1 MPNISITISTPVLT
15 GGDYFKVRYRPVGG
29 AYGAYSN
36 QTNATFVII
45 GVAAGQYELEVIMV
59 KDGVE
64 CPATIHPFTVTDPY
78 TCVTFTPVIV
88 QNGKLFNLQLSYP
101 AHTTPPCGWHI
112 EITGA
117 TTNKIVNYASLPAS
131 PLLIPV
137 NNEGLVVRVKADLCN
152 GKVQECLN
160 TDVPPITPAC
170 SPIVIS
176 GASMVFNNT
185 YPNGFK
191 GMSLQ
196 VNFAQ
201 SSPPSQFLTVV
212 LTQINVNAGVPGQTS
227 YLNFTFGPL
236 PTTSTGFS
244 IPIVANN
251 NVTGNLYEFTYLII
265 DGCNTTH
272 TGNVSIIL

>member
-1 MPNISITISTPVLT
+1 MPDVTITIPDPVLT
-15 GGDYFKVRYRPVGG
+15 GSDYFKVRYRLVGG
-29 AYGAYSN
+29 SYSSYSN
-36 QTNATFVII
+36 RTNALFTLI
-45 GVAAGQYELEVIMV
+45 GLAAGQYELEVIVV

-64 CPATIHPFTVTDPY
+64 CPASITPFTVTDPY
-78 TCVTFTPVIV
+78 TCVTFTPAIV
-88 QNGKLFNLQLSYP
+88 QNGRLFNLQLSYP
-101 AHTTPPCGWHI
+101 SHTTPPCGWQI

-117 TTNKIVNYASLPAS
+117 TTNKTVNYASLPVS

-137 NNEGLVVRVKADLCN
+137 NNEGLAVRVKADLCN

-160 TDVPPITPAC
+160 ADVPSITPTC

-176 GASMVFNNT
+176 SASMVHNNS
-185 YPNGFK
+185 YPNGFQ

-201 SSPPSQFLTVV
+201 SSPPSQYLTVI
-212 LTQINVNAGVPGQTS
+212 LTQINVNSGIPGQTS
-227 YLNFTFGPL
+227 YPNFTFGPL

-251 NVTGNLYEFTYLII
+251 NVTGSLYEFTYLII
-265 DGCNTTH
+265 DGCNTMH
-272 TGNVSIIL
+272 SGNVSILL